1 MQSWAHAAWVLFRQ
15 RKQILQNWY
24 TLQDF
29 VSDKADMFEKKLSM
43 LESSY
48 LELSKLDETSRY
60 VYGLGNVKPSTACK
74 YMYVNNKI
82 WKTIL
87 NF

>member
-1 MQSWAHAAWVLFRQ
+1 
-15 RKQILQNWY
+15 
-24 TLQDF
+24 
-29 VSDKADMFEKKLSM
+29 MFEKKLSM

-48 LELSKLDETSRY
+48 KELSKLDGTSRY

-74 YMYVNNKI
+74 YMNVNNKI

-87 NF
+87 NFQTCCVSDIRFELLKTSQ